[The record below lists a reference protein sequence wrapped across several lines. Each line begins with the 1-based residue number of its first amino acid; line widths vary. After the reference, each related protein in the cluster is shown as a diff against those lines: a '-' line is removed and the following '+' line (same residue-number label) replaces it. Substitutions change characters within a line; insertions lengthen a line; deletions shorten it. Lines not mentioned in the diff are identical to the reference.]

1 MKLQTWVELEL
12 YVFAA
17 PALRAVVEGKEPEV
31 ISAADSRVSDPG
43 IVVNIVE
50 VKGMRVVDVV
60 TWWGLFTV
68 TIGMTFMWTLF
79 NKYWYVF
86 DLI

>member
-1 MKLQTWVELEL
+1 M
-12 YVFAA
+12 
-17 PALRAVVEGKEPEV
+17 

-60 TWWGLFTV
+60 T
-68 TIGMTFMWTLF
+68 
-79 NKYWYVF
+79 
-86 DLI
+86 